1 MNGFDMGSHVFSLLP
16 IFLAYQTKQMFLLY
30 FIVVTTFISL
40 LYHSDENIISL
51 HIDEFSSSALIIVT
65 MMIYMDEI
73 YKATYLAIAL
83 LLAVVIVDYYTH
95 IDIVQFFVGMIAV
108 VSIVVFFYERKT
120 LKVTPQRLKVKNAY
134 FISFLTTQFIAI
146 AFFLWDKDPY
156 AHSLWHLFAF
166 VSLGS
171 AIAHIHESDETM
183 KRQVFYCLGSVPTR
197 IFISIILIHW
207 DTANYPH
214 NMPVALGTLIL
225 AVGLI
230 IKPLKDTWNGSIS
243 VIKFLHGVSY
253 VLISVFLLLD
263 IRNNVRIAG
272 VWLLVDTILS
282 AFVWYKK
289 NKPLMQAVSNTE
301 TPVYKKIQLENLRF

>member
-1 MNGFDMGSHVFSLLP
+1 
-16 IFLAYQTKQMFLLY
+16 MFLLF
-30 FIVVTTFISL
+30 FILATTIISL

-65 MMIYMDEI
+65 MMIYMDGI
-73 YKATYLAIAL
+73 YNATYLAIAL

-95 IDIVQFFVGMIAV
+95 IDIVQFFVGMVAL
-108 VSIVVFFYERKT
+108 VSIFVFFYERRT
-120 LKVTPQRLKVKNAY
+120 LKVIPQRLKVKNAY
-134 FISFLTTQFIAI
+134 FMSFVTTQIIAI

-171 AIAHIHESDETM
+171 AIAHIHENDETM
-183 KRQVFYCLGSVPTR
+183 KRRVFYCLGSVPTR
-197 IFISIILIHW
+197 IFISFILIHW
-207 DTANYPH
+207 GTADYPH
-214 NMPVALGTLIL
+214 NIPVAIGTLIL

-230 IKPLKDTWNGSIS
+230 IKPLKDTWNGSKS
-243 VIKFLHGVSY
+243 LIKFLHGVSY

-263 IRNNVRIAG
+263 IRNNVRNAG
-272 VWLLVDTILS
+272 VWLFVDTILS

-289 NKPLMQAVSNTE
+289 NKPKIQPVSNKE
-301 TPVYKKIQLENLRF
+301 TPEYKKIQLENLRF